1 MLLILITPYL
11 GTVKYKVTLQTS
23 LWDDMVWSRYMKA
36 RRAQRLIS
44 KMVLPPDI
52 NSPEEIRSL
61 WEDVDFGGE
70 LQPPPKNISPATL
83 RNLFMDPYPLV
94 LQTRALA
101 EEGRK
106 RLALAAEGKVAEQ
119 TKGDGKESSGQA
131 EPAALSYAEDS
142 KQ

>member
-1 MLLILITPYL
+1 MFLVLIFPYP

-52 NSPEEIRSL
+52 NSPKEIRSL

-101 EEGRK
+101 EEGRR
-106 RLALAAEGKVAEQ
+106 RLALAAEGKAVEK
-119 TKGDGKESSGQA
+119 TKGDDKEAAVDGKES
-131 EPAALSYAEDS
+131 
-142 KQ
+142 KQQPE